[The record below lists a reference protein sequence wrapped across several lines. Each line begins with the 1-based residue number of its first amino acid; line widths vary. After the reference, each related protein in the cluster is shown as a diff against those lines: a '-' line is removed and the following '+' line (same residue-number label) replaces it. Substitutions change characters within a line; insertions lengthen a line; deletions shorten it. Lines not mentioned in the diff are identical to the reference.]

1 MHAGTKLTL
10 THYTFSQ
17 LDEIWPTLI
26 DVYAE
31 VYAKEI
37 AADPFF
43 SVERFEDRLK
53 NHTAAP
59 NWEAVVGEVDGEIV
73 GYAYGYALRAGKSW
87 WTALRTPV
95 ADDSLTDETGSRTFG
110 LAEIMV
116 KAQWRGT
123 GVARTIHDEL
133 LSHRSE
139 ERAALLVE
147 RAHPRVRAL
156 YERWGY
162 RWVGEILPF
171 PDAPLY
177 DAMVK
182 PLREG

>member
-1 MHAGTKLTL
+1 MRADPKLTL
-10 THYTFSQ
+10 TRYKTDR
-17 LDEIWPTLI
+17 LDDIRSTLI

-31 VYAKEI
+31 VYAREI
-37 AADPFF
+37 AEDPFY

-53 NHTAAP
+53 GHVAAP
-59 NWEAVVGEVDGEIV
+59 NWEAVVGEVDGEVV

-95 ADDSLTDETGSRTFG
+95 GDDSLTDETGSRTFG

-116 KAQWRGT
+116 KAPWRGT
-123 GVARTIHDEL
+123 GIARTIHDEL
-133 LSHRSE
+133 LSHRTE
-139 ERAALLVE
+139 ERAALLVNP
-147 RAHPRVRAL
+147 AHSRVLAL

-162 RWVGEILPF
+162 SKFGEIQPF
-171 PDAPLY
+171 PDSPRY
-177 DAMVK
+177 NAMMK